1 MTTKAMKVVT
11 YRMHRNQRVRPLS
24 ALVRNLPLEPEGED
38 DYADQ
43 RTQDILQRELQH
55 QRAAERFLCRQTDD
69 GTQFV
74 VDTQDRALKE
84 FMDLLSSAHKALL
97 ANDRSPVR
105 RIGPWRPAPGVAVD
119 QYALSGL
126 GKSLHTCCVRYLAL
140 EERTPDWLCA
150 YADYVF
156 SPEVTVM
163 LRALQRWAKPVGMW
177 LEPGVPAC
185 DGFPDMESVVALSR
199 LARFVRRVCRS
210 WPFINACRKIQRQ
223 AQDNFASGRKL
234 LFKLFSRCSR
244 LLVLRVDLYF
254 RPWAKALGVSQE
266 ADDLIEKFYRR
277 LRDGRIVDDYL
288 GAIYK
293 REDGISRGAHWH
305 WLIMLDG
312 HRRRD
317 AYGLT
322 RRIGEDWMRLA
333 GVNRS
338 SYFNCYVRAHRFK
351 FNGLGLVHVSDTKK
365 LLGLRAALVYL
376 TKRDCVLKLHG
387 GKDQH
392 YRSSKPRD
400 KDKKPRGAPRANP
413 DSLATLRRVFAGGRD
428 RPFDTIPV

>member
-1 MTTKAMKVVT
+1 MKAVT
-11 YRMHRNQRVRPLS
+11 YRMYRDQRVQPLP
-24 ALVRNLPLEPEGED
+24 ALVRNPPLESDGED
-38 DYADQ
+38 DYTDQ
-43 RTQDILQRELQH
+43 RTQDILRRERQH
-55 QRAAERFLCRQTDD
+55 QLAAERFLCRQTDH
-69 GTQFV
+69 GPQFV

-84 FMDLLSSAHKALL
+84 FMDLLTSVHKALV
-97 ANDRSPVR
+97 ANDRSPVK
-105 RIGPWRPAPGVAVD
+105 RISPWRPAPGVAVD
-119 QYALSGL
+119 QYALSSL

-156 SPEVTVM
+156 SPQVTVM
-163 LRALQRWAKPVGMW
+163 LRALQRWAKPIGMW
-177 LEPGVPAC
+177 IEPGVPAC
-185 DGFPDMESVVALSR
+185 AGSPDMEAVTALDR
-199 LARFVRRVCRS
+199 LARFVRRASRS
-210 WPFINACRKIQRQ
+210 WPFINACRKIQRK
-223 AQDNFASGRKL
+223 AQENFASGREL
-234 LFKLFSRCSR
+234 LFKLFRRCSR
-244 LLVLRVDLYF
+244 PLVLRVDLYF

-266 ADDLIEKFYRR
+266 ADDLIEKFHRR
-277 LRDGRIVDDYL
+277 LRDGRIVNDYL

-333 GVNRS
+333 GANRS

-351 FNGLGLVHVSDTKK
+351 FNGLGPVHVSDTRK

-376 TKRDCVLKLHG
+376 TKRDCVLKLHA

-392 YRSSKPRD
+392 YRSSKPRA
-400 KDKKPRGAPRANP
+400 KNRKPRGAPRANP
-413 DSLATLRRVFAGGRD
+413 DSVATLRRVFAGGRD
-428 RPFDTIPV
+428 RPLETIPV